1 MRKIAYISLVIILLI
16 FISFGSEHKHN
27 NEEIG
32 YRGYIEELKSQYN
45 NNYYCILKKIEEELI
60 DKNNS
65 VEYIGINLLA
75 REYFYFLSGQ
85 YENLMEKLKETEEY
99 LAKNK
104 MNRELLILYSLMVS
118 KTNISEDFN
127 ASYIY
132 SYKAE
137 KICKYIYDYS
147 KNKKDLSNLIS
158 IKYIR
163 AVIALEIGMEN
174 EADRLFDE
182 AEELR
187 NKFNIN
193 TDDMYYYILYYYKN
207 KNNYEEVK
215 KYGNE
220 IQMLREKNSPTYT
233 NNKSWY
239 IQVSIILANS
249 YLMNGEID
257 KCIEIVK
264 ELNEEGLSSTYHA
277 KKYDLY
283 NTYARIYLYYG
294 DLEKYREW
302 LIKSYDEVKN
312 SNLYSKKMLV
322 VRDIIASLEND
333 NDKEELLKWNKIY
346 IDMTSELDK
355 LMDTQFFINQIIDK
369 DLENAKYNIEI
380 LNLQRE
386 ILGCLIVLLSI
397 ITFIIFMLI
406 IIEIK
411 RRRILRD
418 NISILEKQMVMQHN
432 YYNGIKRYQEETRR
446 INHDIKNH
454 LNIINRLI
462 IKKEYD
468 HAKNYVNNINKKMIE
483 DEIAIVSNNKII
495 DAILFN
501 KIETC
506 KSKNIKFDLDIKL
519 PEKINID
526 DFDICVLYGN
536 LLDNAIEACERIE
549 DNNQEKYIKL
559 KIIIKGDYLFI
570 NIKNNNNKN
579 LDLKCEKLLTSK
591 KDKDNHGIGLVN
603 IKRTV
608 EKYNGS
614 MKVCCL
620 NKCFNVS
627 IIVNI

>member
-468 HAKNYVNNINKKMIE
+468 HAKNYVNNINKKMIQ

-506 KSKNIKFDLDIKL
+506 KSKNIKLDLDIKL

-559 KIIIKGDYLFI
+559 KSIIKGDHLFI
-570 NIKNNNNKN
+570 NIKNTNNKN